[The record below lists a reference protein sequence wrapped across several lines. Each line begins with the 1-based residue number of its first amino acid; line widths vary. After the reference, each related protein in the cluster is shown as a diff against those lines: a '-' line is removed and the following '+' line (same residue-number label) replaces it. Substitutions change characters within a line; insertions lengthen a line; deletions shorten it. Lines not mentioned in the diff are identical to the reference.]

1 MQGSNVYQLKD
12 RSRAVQRKACSHP
25 SVTEWYCRW
34 ETFPARWM
42 VQRWTR
48 GVRFCSACGALEDQ
62 TTFVHEKLVPRL
74 TFRRIVDPQAL
85 QRIDCRH
92 LVLLEIALEAD
103 LKRFHDR
110 ASTTVASSKKQ
121 SKAA

>member
-1 MQGSNVYQLKD
+1 MQGSKT
-12 RSRAVQRKACSHP
+12 RARTARHGACSHP
-25 SVTEWYCRW
+25 SVTEWHCSW

-42 VQRWTR
+42 VLRWTR
-48 GVRFCSACGALEDQ
+48 GVRFCSTCGALEDRM
-62 TTFVHEKLVPRL
+62 TFVHEKLAPRL

-92 LVLLEIALEAD
+92 QVLLEIALEAA
-103 LKRFHDR
+103 LKRFQAR
-110 ASTTVASSKKQ
+110 VSTPAASSKKP